1 MSDITIN
8 NEESQ
13 NKNQKT
19 TPVTRSLDG
28 RKQLDSATTNAILQ
42 IWQGQQD
49 SNLRHLVLETSALP
63 TELCPFMHEIH
74 YTISLP

>member
-28 RKQLDSATTNAILQ
+28 RKQLDSTTTNAILQ
-42 IWQGQQD
+42 IWQG
-49 SNLRHLVLETSALP
+49 
-63 TELCPFMHEIH
+63 
-74 YTISLP
+74 